1 MLPIGLHTHAKINA
15 EYAQQQ
21 RAQSTA
27 QGPSSGCLGDKTA
40 GSGGCLLR
48 RGSEGGGVAES
59 MFMQQESLQ
68 TQKCIVLLGHYTIWG
83 TGRVS
88 KSSASVA
95 SPYPTELPSALVSGQ
110 TKIMR
115 CPSPPRRT
123 VDSSSRKRSRRTET
137 AMLQWRRAWQT
148 VRGDAWHPEVQS
160 CLSARK

>member
-1 MLPIGLHTHAKINA
+1 M
-15 EYAQQQ
+15 
-21 RAQSTA
+21 
-27 QGPSSGCLGDKTA
+27 PSMHNSSVPNL
-40 GSGGCLLR
+40 LLR
-48 RGSEGGGVAES
+48 VPRAAALVTRRREAVAES
-59 MFMQQESLQ
+59 MFVQQESLQ

-88 KSSASVA
+88 KSSASLA

-110 TKIMR
+110 AKIMR